1 MFLKDEDVQTC
12 LFLHPEVG
20 NEVMYP
26 MFGLLRR
33 IEVYH
38 FVLGTLTHI
47 PVPAVHSIAVA
58 FLLPPQSS
66 RFFHGGG
73 NLTEVSASL
82 GCANVKTIHVP
93 FPGISKTTR

>member
-1 MFLKDEDVQTC
+1 
-12 LFLHPEVG
+12 
-20 NEVMYP
+20 

-33 IEVYH
+33 IEGYH
-38 FVLGTLTHI
+38 FVLETLTHI
-47 PVPAVHSIAVA
+47 PVPAVHSIAIA
-58 FLLPPQSS
+58 FLLPVFQILPYLS
-66 RFFHGGG
+66 GG

>member
-1 MFLKDEDVQTC
+1 MFLKDEDVQKC

-38 FVLGTLTHI
+38 FVLETLTHI
-47 PVPAVHSIAVA
+47 PVPAVHSIAIA
-58 FLLPPQSS
+58 FLLPVFQI
-66 RFFHGGG
+66 
-73 NLTEVSASL
+73 LL
-82 GCANVKTIHVP
+82 
-93 FPGISKTTR
+93 

>member
-1 MFLKDEDVQTC
+1 MFLKDEDVQKC

-20 NEVMYP
+20 NEVIRYLCLDCCV
-26 MFGLLRR
+26 GLRYIISYWKRLL
-33 IEVYH
+33 I
-38 FVLGTLTHI
+38 FQSLQSTL
-47 PVPAVHSIAVA
+47 SQ
-58 FLLPPQSS
+58 LPFFSQSS
-66 RFFHGGG
+66 RSFYDEG